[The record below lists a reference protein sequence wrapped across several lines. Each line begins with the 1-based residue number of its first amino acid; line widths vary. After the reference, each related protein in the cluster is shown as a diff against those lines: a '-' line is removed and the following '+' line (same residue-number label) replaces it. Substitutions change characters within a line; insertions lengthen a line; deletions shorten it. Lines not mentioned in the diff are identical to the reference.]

1 MCIRDSNYTESL
13 SSKKLMKLVL
23 NGGDDYELLFTVK
36 NSKVADFEKL
46 CKKNNFKVYRIGF
59 VNSLGHLSLVKGG
72 KVSNLEANGF
82 IHKF

>member
-1 MCIRDSNYTESL
+1 MNTDSLHN
-13 SSKKLMKLVL
+13 L
-23 NGGDDYELLFTVK
+23 NISELFLNPDDTAVK

-72 KVSNLEANGF
+72 KASNLEANGF

>member
-1 MCIRDSNYTESL
+1 
-13 SSKKLMKLVL
+13 MKLILKLIAGIVAGIL
-23 NGGDDYELLFTVK
+23 VGLYVPLTGVELLFTVK
-36 NSKVADFEKL
+36 NCKVADFEKL

>member
-1 MCIRDSNYTESL
+1 
-13 SSKKLMKLVL
+13 MKLVL

-36 NSKVADFEKL
+36 NSKVADFVKL

-72 KVSNLEANGF
+72 KALNLEANGF